1 MDAKKLKVARQR
13 LATEYEDLTKSM
25 KRGRLAAHEITVENT
40 EDEGDLA
47 IISHARE
54 LFYNLQEGDLARLR
68 SIEEAMEALDRGQY
82 GECIRCDD
90 DINEKRLEIVPWATM
105 CIRCQEEA
113 EMEGSSQT
121 VQAGLEGEEP
131 EL

>member
-1 MDAKKLKVARQR
+1 MDARKLKATRQR
-13 LATEYEDLTKSM
+13 LANEYEYVAKSM
-25 KRGRLAAHEITVENT
+25 KRGRLAADEIKVENT

-54 LFYNLQEGDLARLR
+54 LFYNLQEGDFARLR

-90 DINEKRLEIVPWATM
+90 DINERRLEVIPWATM

-113 EMEGSSQT
+113 EMEASSQI
-121 VQAGLEGEEP
+121 VLAGLEGEGP
-131 EL
+131 ES

>member
-1 MDAKKLKVARQR
+1 MDRKKLKVARQR
-13 LATEYEDLTKSM
+13 LAKQYEDLTESM
-25 KRGRLAAHEITVENT
+25 KRGRVAADEIKVENT

-90 DINEKRLEIVPWATM
+90 DIDERRLDVVPWATM
-105 CIRCQEEA
+105 CIRCQEQT
-113 EMEGSSQT
+113 EMEASSQT
-121 VQAGLEGEEP
+121 ALVGLEGEGP

>member
-1 MDAKKLKVARQR
+1 MDRKKLKVARQK
-13 LATEYEDLTKSM
+13 LEQEYEDLSKSM
-25 KRGRLAAHEITVENT
+25 KRGRLSADEIMVENT

-54 LFYNLQEGDLARLR
+54 LFYNLQEGALARLR
-68 SIEEAMEALDRGQY
+68 SIEEAMEALERGRY

-90 DINEKRLEIVPWATM
+90 DINERRLEVVPWATM
-105 CIRCQEEA
+105 CIRCQEET
-113 EMEGSSQT
+113 EMEASSQT
-121 VQAGLEGEEP
+121 ALAGLEGEGP

>member
-1 MDAKKLKVARQR
+1 DAKRLKVARRR
-13 LATEYEDLTKSM
+13 LSDEYEDLTQAL
-25 KRGRLAAHEITVENT
+25 KRGRLAADEIKVENT

-68 SIEEAMEALDRGQY
+68 SIEEAMEGVVRGQY

-90 DINEKRLEIVPWATM
+90 DINEKRLEVVPWATM
-105 CIRCQEEA
+105 CLRCQEEV

-121 VQAGLEGEEP
+121 VAGPRGGEAQ
-131 EL
+131 L